1 MKTEIN
7 GDRKAYVKR
16 FQLPGKKCWLMPLK
30 WFGFSLVVQIV
41 AVFIAINTNVLPIIV
56 SSMINGTFLYAAG
69 KEFWNVVLEESKG
82 LWADLLMWL
91 YYALFFAITI
101 VLPLVVACVCF
112 DLL

>member
-16 FQLPGKKCWLMPLK
+16 FRLPGKKIWLMPLK
-30 WFGFSLVVQIV
+30 WFGISLAVQIV
-41 AVFIAINTNVLPIIV
+41 AIIMAINTNVLPIIV
-56 SSMINGTFLYAAG
+56 SSMINGTFLYVAG

-91 YYALFFAITI
+91 YYTLLFAITI
-101 VLPLVVACVCF
+101 VLPLVAACVCF